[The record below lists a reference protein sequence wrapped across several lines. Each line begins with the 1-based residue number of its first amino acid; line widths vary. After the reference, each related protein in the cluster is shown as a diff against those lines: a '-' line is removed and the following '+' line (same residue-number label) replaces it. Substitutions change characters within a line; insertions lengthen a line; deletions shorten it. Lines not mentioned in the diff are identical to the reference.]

1 MEKLKEIIDRGY
13 TVEITSH
20 DSEDYREK
28 PELRE
33 MDAFRVNV
41 IKGNDVYKFDA
52 EYADDW
58 LNGFG
63 EILDQIIEYIDVYLQ

>member
-1 MEKLKEIIDRGY
+1 MEKLKEILDRGF
-13 TVEITSH
+13 TVEITAH
-20 DSEDYREK
+20 DKEDYQEK
-28 PELRE
+28 PELKD

-52 EYADDW
+52 EYADNWMD
-58 LNGFG
+58 GFG